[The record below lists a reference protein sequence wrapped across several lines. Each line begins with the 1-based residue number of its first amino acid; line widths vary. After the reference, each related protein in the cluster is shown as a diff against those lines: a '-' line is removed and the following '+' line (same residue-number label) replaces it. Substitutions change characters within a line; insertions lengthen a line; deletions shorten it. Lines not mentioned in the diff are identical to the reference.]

1 MPQARHYN
9 SAAERQAAYR
19 RRVAQARET
28 QLAAKGFPA
37 LPAPANVPGTHR
49 WRRLL
54 EQARFSLDAM
64 EAEMQAYAEE
74 RSCSWRD
81 SEKGELFEEK
91 TQAVAQLSAAAHQ
104 LESDY
109 F

>member
-1 MPQARHYN
+1 MAQTRYYA

-19 RRVAQARET
+19 RRVAQASEI
-28 QLAAKGFPA
+28 QLAAKGLPK
-37 LPAPANVPGTHR
+37 LPAPSNVPGTRR
-49 WRRLL
+49 WRALL
-54 EQARFSLDAM
+54 AQARFSLNTM
-64 EAEMQAYAEE
+64 EVEMQAYAEE

-91 TQAVAQLSAAAHQ
+91 TQAVAELSAAVEQ
-104 LESDY
+104 LELDY